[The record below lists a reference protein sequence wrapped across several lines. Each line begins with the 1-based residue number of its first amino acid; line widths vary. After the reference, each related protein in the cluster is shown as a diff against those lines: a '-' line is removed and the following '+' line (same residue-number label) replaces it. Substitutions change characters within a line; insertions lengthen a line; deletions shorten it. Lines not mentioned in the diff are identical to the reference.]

1 MIKFANSE
9 NKQVWQSE
17 SQSKEITSSKMQV
30 FPRFCIDCGSPLEL
44 GDVFCSE
51 CGSKIEQIESVVE
64 VEVNEENIVEKNPVH
79 ISSDRMASIL
89 QTNKIKSG
97 DFSDEFTKPDLSLL
111 INGIETEEQKAI
123 KQLEEKAK
131 ILGYYIHTNL
141 YMTQYLIIEN
151 IQNDNVKASVKTTFS
166 NGGYSTEFYEGT
178 LSGNELRLHMVDS
191 DLHPPPTELKFLDNG
206 IIPVNYTI
214 CTSEQFDGV
223 IDDEKISGAFKGHY
237 SKTVV
242 FKKC

>member
-1 MIKFANSE
+1 MMKFADSE
-9 NKQVWQSE
+9 NKKVQLSE
-17 SQSKEITSSKMQV
+17 SKTKEITSSKMQV
-30 FPRFCIDCGSPLEL
+30 FPKYCIECGSPLEL

-51 CGSKIEQIESVVE
+51 CGSKIQQEEVVSIEK
-64 VEVNEENIVEKNPVH
+64 EESIVEEKTVS

-89 QTNKIKSG
+89 QTNKLKAGELSE
-97 DFSDEFTKPDLSLL
+97 DFTKPDLSLL

-123 KQLEEKAK
+123 KQLEEKTK
-131 ILGYYIHTNL
+131 LFGYYIHTNS

-178 LSGNELRLHMVDS
+178 LSGNELHLHMVDS
-191 DLHPPPTELKFLDNG
+191 DLHPPAAELDFSGNSIKP
-206 IIPVNYTI
+206 IRYVIQV
-214 CTSEQFDGV
+214 SENFDGIV
-223 IDDEKISGAFKGHY
+223 NENTISGTFKGHFNN
-237 SKTVV
+237 SVV

>member
-1 MIKFANSE
+1 MINFANSE

-17 SQSKEITSSKMQV
+17 SQSKELTSSKMQV

-131 ILGYYIHTNL
+131 ILGYYIHRNS

-151 IQNDNVKASVKTTFS
+151 IQNDNVKAAVKTTFS

-178 LSGNELRLHMVDS
+178 LSGNELHLHMVNS
-191 DLHPPPTELKFLDNG
+191 DLHPPATELDFSENSIKPVRYIIQVSENFDG
-206 IIPVNYTI
+206 IIYENT
-214 CTSEQFDGV
+214 
-223 IDDEKISGAFKGHY
+223 ISGMFKGQFNN
-237 SKTVV
+237 SVV

>member
-1 MIKFANSE
+1 MSFLNSSD
-9 NKQVWQSE
+9 NQFCKAKKN
-17 SQSKEITSSKMQV
+17 SQKKDFISSKLQ
-30 FPRFCIDCGSPLEL
+30 PYAKFCTNCGHQLEADDL
-44 GDVFCSE
+44 FCDE
-51 CGSKIEQIESVVE
+51 CGTKIEQVESVII
-64 VEVNEENIVEKNPVH
+64 EETKEKNIEKNPVN

-89 QTNKIKSG
+89 ETNKIKSG

-111 INGIETEEQKAI
+111 INGIETEEQKAK

-131 ILGYYIHTNL
+131 LLGYYIHTNS

-166 NGGYSTEFYEGT
+166 NGGYSAEFYEGT
-178 LSGNELRLHMVDS
+178 LSGNELHLHMVDS

-214 CTSEQFDGV
+214 YTSEQFDGV
-223 IDDEKISGAFKGHY
+223 IDGEKISGAFKGHY

>member
-131 ILGYYIHTNL
+131 ILGYYIHRNS

-151 IQNDNVKASVKTTFS
+151 IQNDNDDSSDTLNCDMDLSKGEKKNDSSENNCFCEESGK
-166 NGGYSTEFYEGT
+166 EG
-178 LSGNELRLHMVDS
+178 SGHRPAD
-191 DLHPPPTELKFLDNG
+191 
-206 IIPVNYTI
+206 
-214 CTSEQFDGV
+214 
-223 IDDEKISGAFKGHY
+223 
-237 SKTVV
+237 
-242 FKKC
+242 

>member
-1 MIKFANSE
+1 MSFLNSSD
-9 NKQVWQSE
+9 NQFCKAKKN
-17 SQSKEITSSKMQV
+17 SQKKDLISSKLQPYV
-30 FPRFCIDCGSPLEL
+30 KFCTNCGHQLEADDL
-44 GDVFCSE
+44 FCDE
-51 CGSKIEQIESVVE
+51 CGTKNEQVESVII
-64 VEVNEENIVEKNPVH
+64 EETKEKNIEKNPVN

-89 QTNKIKSG
+89 ETNKIKSG

-111 INGIETEEQKAI
+111 INGIETEEQKSI
-123 KQLEEKAK
+123 KQLEEKTK
-131 ILGYYIHTNL
+131 LLGYYIHTNS

-178 LSGNELRLHMVDS
+178 LSGNELHLHMVDS

-214 CTSEQFDGV
+214 YTSEQFDGV

>member
-17 SQSKEITSSKMQV
+17 SQSKERTSSKMQV

-64 VEVNEENIVEKNPVH
+64 VEVNEENIVEKNPVN

-89 QTNKIKSG
+89 ETNKIKSG

-111 INGIETEEQKAI
+111 INGIETEEQKSI
-123 KQLEEKAK
+123 KQLEEKTK
-131 ILGYYIHTNL
+131 LLGYYIHTNS

-178 LSGNELRLHMVDS
+178 LSGNELHLHMMDS
-191 DLHPPPTELKFLDNG
+191 DLHPPATELDFSGNSIKPVRYIIQVSENFDG
-206 IIPVNYTI
+206 IIYENT
-214 CTSEQFDGV
+214 
-223 IDDEKISGAFKGHY
+223 ISGMFKGQFNN
-237 SKTVV
+237 SVV

>member
-1 MIKFANSE
+1 MMKFADSE
-9 NKQVWQSE
+9 NKKVQLSE
-17 SQSKEITSSKMQV
+17 SNTKEITSSKMQV
-30 FPRFCIDCGSPLEL
+30 FPKYCIECGSPLEL

-51 CGSKIEQIESVVE
+51 CGSKIQQEEVVSIEK
-64 VEVNEENIVEKNPVH
+64 EESIVEEKTVS

-89 QTNKIKSG
+89 QTNKLKAGELSE
-97 DFSDEFTKPDLSLL
+97 DFTKPDLSLL
-111 INGIETEEQKAI
+111 INGIETEEQKSI

-131 ILGYYIHTNL
+131 ILGYYIHRNS

-178 LSGNELRLHMVDS
+178 LSGNELHLHIVDS
-191 DLHPPPTELKFLDNG
+191 DLHPPASELDFSGNSIKP
-206 IIPVNYTI
+206 IRYVIQV
-214 CTSEQFDGV
+214 SENFDGIV
-223 IDDEKISGAFKGHY
+223 SENTISGMFKGQFNN
-237 SKTVV
+237 SVV

>member
-1 MIKFANSE
+1 MMKFADSE
-9 NKQVWQSE
+9 NKKVQLSE
-17 SQSKEITSSKMQV
+17 SNTKENSSSKMQV
-30 FPRFCIDCGSPLEL
+30 FPKYCIECGSPLEL

-51 CGSKIEQIESVVE
+51 CGSKIQQEEVVSIEK
-64 VEVNEENIVEKNPVH
+64 EESIVEEKTVS

-89 QTNKIKSG
+89 QTNKLKAGELSE
-97 DFSDEFTKPDLSLL
+97 DFTKPDLSLL

-123 KQLEEKAK
+123 KQLEEKTK
-131 ILGYYIHTNL
+131 LLGYYIHTNS

-178 LSGNELRLHMVDS
+178 LSGNELHLHMVDS
-191 DLHPPPTELKFLDNG
+191 DLHPPASELDFSGNSIKP
-206 IIPVNYTI
+206 IRYVIQV
-214 CTSEQFDGV
+214 SENFDGIV
-223 IDDEKISGAFKGHY
+223 SENTISGMFKGHFNN
-237 SKTVV
+237 SVV